1 MSNDSGSNDGGINQ
15 LPESAQELVDKVSQN
30 STTLFWTG
38 IAMAVIGLLA
48 VAFPIV
54 ATLSVE
60 LLVGW
65 IFIFAGIIGFVGAFS
80 YHGTGPFFGALLLSL
95 LKVVAGVFLL
105 INPAAGVIAL
115 TLVVAVLF
123 MIEGAMQLALAF
135 ELKPDSGRGWMIFSA
150 VIAILAGI
158 LIAAN
163 LPGASVFLLGLLVGV
178 NFLCTGIAMIMLS
191 RNKPS

>member
-1 MSNDSGSNDGGINQ
+1 MSSEGEHKG
-15 LPESAQELVDKVSQN
+15 LPDSAQELVDKLGKN
-30 STTLFWTG
+30 KTTLFWTG

-60 LLVGW
+60 LLIGW
-65 IFIFAGIIGFVGAFS
+65 VFIFAGIIGFVGAFS
-80 YHGTGPFFGALLLSL
+80 YHGTGPFFGALLLAL

-105 INPAAGVIAL
+105 INPAAGVVAL

-123 MIEGAMQLALAF
+123 MVEGAMQLALAF
-135 ELKPDSGRGWMIFSA
+135 ELKEGSGRGWMIFSA
-150 VIAILAGI
+150 VVAILAGI

-163 LPGASVFLLGLLVGV
+163 LPGASVFLLGLLVGF

-191 RNKPS
+191 RN

>member
-1 MSNDSGSNDGGINQ
+1 MTDGRELNS
-15 LPESAQELVDKVSQN
+15 LPQSAQHLADRLGRHR
-30 STTLFWTG
+30 TTMLWTG
-38 IAMAVIGLLA
+38 VAMAVIGLLA
-48 VAFPIV
+48 VAFPII
-54 ATLSVE
+54 ATFSVE

-65 IFIFAGIIGFVGAFS
+65 LFIFAGIVGFVGAFS

-95 LKVVAGVFLL
+95 LKLVAGVFLL
-105 INPAAGVIAL
+105 INPAAGVVAL
-115 TLVVAVLF
+115 TLVVAALF

-135 ELKPDSGRGWMIFSA
+135 ELKMESGRGWMIFSA

-178 NFLCTGIAMIMLS
+178 NFLCTGIAMIMVS
-191 RNKPS
+191 RAKPA

>member
-1 MSNDSGSNDGGINQ
+1 MSDESGAKQ
-15 LPESAQELVDKVSQN
+15 LPDSAQELVNKLQKS
-30 STTLFWTG
+30 STTLFWAG
-38 IAMAVIGLLA
+38 IAMAVVGLLA

-65 IFIFAGIIGFVGAFS
+65 VLIFAGIVGFVGAFS
-80 YHGTGPFFGALLLSL
+80 YHGTGPFFAALLLSL
-95 LKVVAGVFLL
+95 LKVVTGVFLL
-105 INPAAGVIAL
+105 INPAAGVVAL

-135 ELKPDSGRGWMIFSA
+135 ELKQGSGRGWMIFSA
-150 VIAILAGI
+150 AIAILAGI

-163 LPGASVFLLGLLVGV
+163 LPGASVFLLGLLVGF
-178 NFLCTGIAMIMLS
+178 NFLCSGIAMIMLS

>member
-1 MSNDSGSNDGGINQ
+1 MSENRDLNPLPDSA
-15 LPESAQELVDKVSQN
+15 EELLGKLSKN
-30 STTLFWTG
+30 KTTVLWTG
-38 IAMAVIGLLA
+38 IAMAVIGFLA

-65 IFIFAGIIGFVGAFS
+65 LFIFAGIIGFVGAFS

-95 LKVVAGVFLL
+95 LKLVAGVFLL
-105 INPAAGVIAL
+105 INPAAGVVAL

-123 MIEGAMQLALAF
+123 MVEGAMQLAFAF
-135 ELKPDSGRGWMIFSA
+135 ELKSGDGRGWMIFSA
-150 VIAILAGI
+150 IVAILAGI

-163 LPGASVFLLGLLVGV
+163 LPGASVFILGLLVGV

-191 RNKPS
+191 RRDAS